1 MLSTFTPVI
10 IQYPNCYSPRF
21 YFLIP
26 ISIYNVT
33 KPLCGVRC
41 AMKLEDYAKVTSSF
55 LINYLHVCSAT
66 FFLQEAGRLCKIS

>member
-1 MLSTFTPVI
+1 L
-10 IQYPNCYSPRF
+10 NCYSPRF

-41 AMKLEDYAKVTSSF
+41 AMKLEDYEKVTTPF
-55 LINYLHVCSAT
+55 TVNYLHVCCAIS
-66 FFLQEAGRLCKIS
+66 FL